1 MSALSLC
8 SLMTAIFSRFPR
20 SKADEAVRAPSTIM
34 NGILIIDKP
43 ENFTSHD
50 VVARLRRI
58 LRTKSIG
65 HTGTLDPFA
74 TGVLVMLI
82 GKATRL
88 AQFLD
93 KDAKEYEAI
102 VRLGFETDTGDR
114 TGNSRFQIPDSKF
127 QIPDSRFQISGE
139 EIEGI
144 LSSFRGE
151 IEQTPPMYSAK
162 KVDGK
167 KLYELARKGIEIERK
182 PVKVTIYELE
192 LMENGK
198 WKMENKEN
206 FGFWTLDFGLKVS
219 CSAGTYIRTLAEDIG
234 KKLETGAHLAE
245 LRRTKAGKFGIGKS
259 VTLEK
264 LEEIVKENKLGEIM
278 ISMNEAISHLPEVK
292 LSNEEIAKTK
302 NGIKLKTEQIADDG
316 RFFRMTDEK
325 ENLIAVG
332 FYKSAERSIQPKLV
346 LV

>member
-1 MSALSLC
+1 M
-8 SLMTAIFSRFPR
+8 
-20 SKADEAVRAPSTIM
+20 DGV
-34 NGILIIDKP
+34 LIIDKP

-58 LRTKSIG
+58 LKTKSIG

-93 KDAKEYEAI
+93 KDTKKYEAI
-102 VRLGFETDTGDR
+102 VRLGFETETGDR
-114 TGNSRFQIPDSKF
+114 TGIPKSKVQSPKSVSF
-127 QIPDSRFQISGE
+127 D
-139 EIEGI
+139 EIENV
-144 LSSFRGE
+144 LKDFRGE

-162 KVDGK
+162 KVAGK

-182 PVKVTIYELE
+182 PVNVTIFELD
-192 LMENGK
+192 LMENGI
-198 WKMENKEN
+198 WNTENEDN
-206 FGFWTLDFGLKVS
+206 FGVWTLDFGLKVS

-234 KKLETGAHLAE
+234 KKSETGAHLAE
-245 LRRTKAGKFGIGKS
+245 LRRTKAGKFSIEKS

-264 LEEIVKENKLGEIM
+264 LEVIVAENKLDDVL

-292 LSNEEIAKTK
+292 LSKEEIKKTQ

-316 RFFRMTDEK
+316 RFFRMIDEN

-332 FYKSAERSIQPKLV
+332 FYKAAEKAIQPKLV

>member
-1 MSALSLC
+1 
-8 SLMTAIFSRFPR
+8 
-20 SKADEAVRAPSTIM
+20 M

-58 LRTKSIG
+58 LKTKSVG

-88 AQFLD
+88 ARFLD
-93 KDAKEYEAI
+93 KDRKGYEAI
-102 VRLGFETDTGDR
+102 VRLGFETDTSDR
-114 TGNSRFQIPDSKF
+114 TGESRIQNPESRI
-127 QIPDSRFQISGE
+127 QNPDSRFQISE
-139 EIEGI
+139 REIENV
-144 LSSFRGE
+144 LTDFRGE

-182 PVKVTIYELE
+182 PVKVNIYELD
-192 LMENGK
+192 LMKNVEAAENGQ
-198 WKMENKEN
+198 WKTGNQSN
-206 FGFWTLDFGLKVS
+206 AGNWTWDFGLKVT

-245 LRRTKAGKFGIGKS
+245 LRRIKAGKFGIEKA

-264 LEEIVKENKLGEIM
+264 LEEIVAANKTGEII
-278 ISMNEAISHLPEVK
+278 ISMNEAVSHLPEVK
-292 LSNEEIAKTK
+292 LSNEEITKTK
-302 NGIKLKTEQIADDG
+302 NGIQLKTEQIAADG
-316 RFFRMTDEK
+316 SFFRMTDDD

-332 FYKSAERSIQPKLV
+332 FYKSADKSIQPKLV